1 MRQQEH
7 PGVLVTG
14 GCGFIGSS
22 LVRRLRKHRWPVT
35 VLDDLSTGYRAN
47 LPADDDVSFIQGSIE
62 SRRHV
67 REALRG
73 NRYVVHL
80 AARAFVP
87 DSFSRPSEFERVNIG
102 GSRVL
107 LEESALAG
115 VKRVVVASSAEVYG
129 DRETPLIGE
138 EDPTQPVSPYAE
150 TKLAMERLALEVHA
164 TGSTS
169 VSVLRLF
176 NAYGPRATHPYL
188 VPEVIRQ
195 STRGSVIR
203 LGDPKSK
210 RDFCAVAD
218 TANGIER
225 ALLSSQAGGQV
236 FNLGT
241 GIAASVSEVVE
252 IVGGLVGHEIEIE
265 LDRSRLRPTD
275 IRVLR
280 SDGRKARREL
290 AWEPAIGLRE
300 GLGQTLDQY
309 RAAGRWPYETG
320 APVAPPPIMAGHGSR
335 S

>member
-1 MRQQEH
+1 M
-7 PGVLVTG
+7 
-14 GCGFIGSS
+14 
-22 LVRRLRKHRWPVT
+22 
-35 VLDDLSTGYRAN
+35 
-47 LPADDDVSFIQGSIE
+47 SFIQGSIE

-67 REALRG
+67 RQALSG
-73 NRYVVHL
+73 NPYVVHL
-80 AARAFVP
+80 AARTFVP
-87 DSFSRPSEFERVNIG
+87 DSFSRPSEFERVNVH

-107 LEESALAG
+107 LEESALARA
-115 VKRVVVASSAEVYG
+115 KRVVVASSAEVYG
-129 DRETPLIGE
+129 NQDTRLIE
-138 EDPTQPVSPYAE
+138 EDDPTQPVSPYAE
-150 TKLAMERLALEVHA
+150 TKLAMERLALEFHA
-164 TGSTS
+164 TGNTS

-176 NAYGPRATHPYL
+176 NAYGPRATHPYV

-203 LGDPKSK
+203 LGDPRSK

-265 LDRSRLRPTD
+265 LDRKRLRPAD

-280 SDGRKARREL
+280 SNSRKALREL
-290 AWEPAIGLRE
+290 AWEPAISLEDGLR
-300 GLGQTLDQY
+300 QTLDQY
-309 RAAGRWPYETG
+309 RAARRWPYEPDTAA
-320 APVAPPPIMAGHGSR
+320 APAPIAAGMALDPE
-335 S
+335 